1 MRRFR
6 RYLLEGLAL
15 VVPIGATAW
24 ILLWLFRRLDGIL
37 APYIEPAFGRT
48 APGLGIVALVL
59 LLLCAGWLAEL
70 AIGRRATR
78 LWELAVERVP
88 IVRPLYRGTSRIVEA
103 VVGEDSRAFKEAV
116 LFEYPSP
123 GTWSVGFVTGEAP
136 TPLPP
141 GVETPAVTVFLPTAP
156 NPMSGFLLI
165 VPTARTHPLAI
176 PPDEALTFVLSMGSA
191 RVDLTPADDAGE
203 IEEPT
208 SGGSSTGAP

>member
-1 MRRFR
+1 MRRLR

-37 APYIEPAFGRT
+37 APYIEPALGRT
-48 APGLGIVALVL
+48 APGLGIVALVAL
-59 LLLCAGWLAEL
+59 LLGAGWITEL
-70 AIGRRATR
+70 AVGRRLTR
-78 LWELAVERVP
+78 LWQLAVERVP

-103 VVGEDSRAFKEAV
+103 MVGEESRAFKEAV

-123 GTWSVGFVTGEAP
+123 GTWSVGFVTGDAP
-136 TPLPP
+136 TPLPA
-141 GVETPAVTVFLPTAP
+141 GVETPAVTIFLPTAP

-165 VPTARTHPLAI
+165 VPRARTHRLPI

-191 RVDLTPADDAGE
+191 KVDL
-203 IEEPT
+203 
-208 SGGSSTGAP
+208 SGGRVARAHDDDHHDG